1 MKKTKKKGKSYSQG
15 WFGRQSRRFMSV
27 LLCSSMLSTSVAN
40 TAAFAAAT
48 SEGGD
53 ERQEFSLEKEV
64 LRQAIRDAAKKGK
77 TVKEDAFTFS
87 GDEAE
92 TYEGLFEEGNLYEL
106 HPDFEKKNDRLTLKM
121 YARLE
126 DEEDMDQY
134 TISGNEEIIFLMTNS
149 SSKERTGRI
158 LVDGRASAWMT
169 VAPFGEVKKQVELET
184 EEAVPTEIENEVK
197 EPESAV
203 PAGSEDITEE
213 DTALEDDVKEQENA
227 SDTGN
232 NQIKEE
238 NSDPEKQDK
247 AEQKAQEPNTGD
259 SEDTSDIKE
268 EPEAADDKK
277 DLSEPD
283 SENENEKA
291 DMDAFETDTS
301 DADTS
306 DADTSGA
313 DTSDA
318 DTSDSE
324 NDSAQDEDSVQ
335 VSRSAHFSM
344 FLTSAAMASPS
355 DAKEEED
362 ENDKNE
368 KNKAIV
374 GDEAEEDNFERIL
387 GDSYET
393 VGIKNASAAA
403 FVTSAMELGLTDV
416 AVLSAVEVEEI
427 PHWQISKSKKATNL
441 DENFESQVT
450 LSLPSAEEKLEND
463 IVFVLDKS
471 TSVQLENEALEMLK
485 ELQAQAKENGAKVK
499 VGVVIFNKEAHK
511 SDFMDLETQY
521 DAIAAAIRENISSGT
536 NLSAGILAGKKMLD
550 EDTQVAAGRKSLVL
564 LSDGITYIFGEK
576 PTAVAWG
583 FENDGSEHSW
593 VGPDNWILKY
603 GNNKALSE
611 DEWNERLGTIK
622 AQMDNQGDEFDHSYE
637 QGELTPCTPPDEGK
651 KYANSVDKA
660 LYLSYEAYLEAAKEQ
675 YHCYAM
681 PIGSSAGESY
691 PWGPSFV
698 KYLADGKTVS
708 FEDIKNDILYAVDR
722 GSMVEDYM
730 GWVKDDYN
738 FDLKSI
744 DRLTVGG
751 RELSKWKDGNTVY
764 FGNEDVNAAQYRFKV
779 EYDPSDKEGGEHFIW
794 TMNEA
799 VKNNEPV
806 QLTYTVKL
814 VNPKNNPGESYGRY
828 DEDGSEEYDGL
839 YTNQKAVLHPVGS
852 DQEKGKTEV
861 FSKPTVSYTIPGG
874 ELPTIPEG
882 GTSKSKTAEQLDEN
896 FKSQVALSLP
906 SAEEQLVSDVVLV
919 LDKST
924 SMGLKEQALEML
936 QNLKKEVQEKGAK
949 VKVGVVLFNKEAH
962 TDGFMDLE
970 TQYEAIEA
978 AICQEIKSG
987 TNLHAGIL
995 AGKSMLDQDTG
1006 VADERKTLVVVSDGI
1021 TYMFNENPT
1030 AVAWGFMADSPKHF
1044 AGPDNW
1050 KSKYGNNQAP
1060 TDWNAWLTG
1069 IGARLSEQKDT
1080 HDYPYGTEPDASL
1093 ITPVEEAGNYV
1104 NSIDKALYLSYE
1116 AYAQAAS
1123 EGYHCYAMPI
1133 TPPGTASNYEWGMS
1147 FMRYLA
1153 NGKQVSFESIEND
1166 ILYAVDKG
1174 SVVKDYM
1181 GYVKEDYNFDFDHL
1195 DQLTVGGKA
1204 LSMYQEGNTW
1214 YFGDGE
1220 PGPQNYRFKVV
1231 YDAGNKAETEMF
1243 TWYINEPVS
1252 NFAPVQLTY
1261 TVKLINP
1268 KTADGTYGKY
1278 DRDGSQHYEGLYT
1291 NQEAVLYP
1299 VDSRGNEYRPEE
1311 FPKPTV
1317 SYVVEHGSQ
1326 EPGSDP
1332 TPTPN
1337 PGNNGGGS
1345 HGGHGGGSSSG
1356 SKKSST
1362 TTASGPAAQPTEPVT
1377 PVVPEPQPVVPA
1389 EGLPKTGDT
1398 DRMDVP
1404 MALLA
1409 IGMMAAAYV
1418 LMTGR
1423 KKTEE

>member
-1 MKKTKKKGKSYSQG
+1 MKKANQKGKSYRQG

-27 LLCSSMLSTSVAN
+27 LLCSSVLSTSVAN
-40 TAAFAAAT
+40 TAVLAAAS

-53 ERQEFSLEKEV
+53 ERQEFSFEKEA
-64 LRQAIRDAAKKGK
+64 LRQAIREAAKKGK

-106 HPDFEKKNDRLTLKM
+106 HPDFEKKNDRLNLKM

-158 LVDGRASAWMT
+158 LVDGRASTWMT
-169 VAPFGEVKKQVELET
+169 IVPFSEVKKQVELET
-184 EEAVPTEIENEVK
+184 EEAVPVKIENEVE

-203 PAGSEDITEE
+203 PAESEEIVE
-213 DTALEDDVKEQENA
+213 DTDQVDDEKEQGDSVDADNSEIEGEK
-227 SDTGN
+227 SD
-232 NQIKEE
+232 
-238 NSDPEKQDK
+238 SEKQEE
-247 AEQKAQEPNTGD
+247 AEEK
-259 SEDTSDIKE
+259 
-268 EPEAADDKK
+268 EPEQNAEDSNDVSDENENDSSEAA
-277 DLSEPD
+277 
-283 SENENEKA
+283 SENENENA
-291 DMDAFETDTS
+291 DAGASETDTS
-301 DADTS
+301 DT
-306 DADTSGA
+306 
-313 DTSDA
+313 

-324 NDSAQDEDSVQ
+324 NGSAQDEDSVQ

-344 FLTSAAMASPS
+344 FLTSAAVASPS
-355 DAKEEED
+355 DAEEEIKEEE
-362 ENDKNE
+362 EDK
-368 KNKAIV
+368 AV
-374 GDEAEEDNFERIL
+374 VSDEAEEDNFEHIL

-403 FVTSAMELGLTDV
+403 FVTSAMELGLTNV
-416 AVLSAVEVEEI
+416 AVLSAEEVEEI

-450 LSLPSAEEKLEND
+450 LSLPSAEERLEND

-471 TSVQLENEALEMLK
+471 TSVQLENEALEMLR

-499 VGVVIFNKEAHK
+499 VGVVIFNKEAHE
-511 SDFMDLETQY
+511 SGFMDLETQY
-521 DAIAAAIRENISSGT
+521 DAIETAIRENISSGT

-550 EDTQVAAGRKSLVL
+550 EDTQVEAGRKSLVL
-564 LSDGITYIFGEK
+564 LSDGITYIFGEE

-583 FENDGSEHSW
+583 FKNDGIEASW
-593 VGPDNWILKY
+593 AGPDNWGLKY
-603 GNNKALSE
+603 GNKDALSKE
-611 DEWNERLGTIK
+611 EWSTRLGEIK
-622 AQMDNQGDEFDHSYE
+622 AQMDAQGDEYDCAYK
-637 QGELTPCTPPDEGK
+637 GEDLEPCTPPSDQSQ
-651 KYANSVDKA
+651 YANSVDKA

-708 FEDIKNDILYAVDR
+708 FEDIKNDILYAVDQ
-722 GSMVEDYM
+722 GSTVEDYM

-751 RELSKWKDGNTVY
+751 KELSKWEDGNAVY
-764 FGNEDVNAAQYRFKV
+764 FGNEDVNAEQYRFKV
-779 EYDPSDKEGGEHFIW
+779 EYDPADKEGGEHFVW

-814 VNPKNNPGESYGRY
+814 VNPKSNPGESYGQY

-852 DQEKGKTEV
+852 DQEKGETEV
-861 FSKPTVSYTIPGG
+861 FPKPTVSYTVQGG

-896 FKSQVALSLP
+896 FRSKVTLSLP

-924 SMGLKEQALEML
+924 SMELREQALEML
-936 QNLKKEVQEKGAK
+936 QNLQKEVQEKGAK
-949 VKVGVVLFNKEAH
+949 VKVGVVLFNREAH

-970 TQYEAIEA
+970 TQYDAIKA

-1021 TYMFNENPT
+1021 TYIFNENPT
-1030 AVAWGFMADSPKHF
+1030 AVAWGFMADLPKHF

-1050 KSKYGNNQAP
+1050 NSKYGSNQAP
-1060 TDWNAWLTG
+1060 ADWNAWLTG
-1069 IGARLSEQKDT
+1069 IGAKLSEQKDT
-1080 HDYPYGTEPDASL
+1080 HDYPYGTEPDASI

-1104 NSIDKALYLSYE
+1104 NSTDKALYLSYE

-1133 TPPGTASNYEWGMS
+1133 TPLGTASNYEWGMS

-1153 NGKQVSFESIEND
+1153 NGKQVSFDSIEND

-1181 GYVKEDYNFDFDHL
+1181 GYVKDDYNFDFDHI

-1204 LSMYQEGNTW
+1204 LAMYQEGNTW

-1231 YDAGNKAETEMF
+1231 YDAGDKAEAEMF
-1243 TWYINEPVS
+1243 TWYIEEPVS
-1252 NFAPVQLTY
+1252 NFEPVQLTY
-1261 TVKLINP
+1261 TVKLVNP

-1299 VDSRGNEYRPEE
+1299 VDSRGNEYQPEE

-1317 SYVVEHGSQ
+1317 SYVVEHGTP
-1326 EPGSDP
+1326 EPGP
-1332 TPTPN
+1332 TPTPT
-1337 PGNNGGGS
+1337 PTPDNNGGGS
-1345 HGGHGGGSSSG
+1345 SGGHGGGGSSSRRG
-1356 SKKSST
+1356 SST
-1362 TTASGPAAQPTEPVT
+1362 TTSSGPAAQPTEPVM
-1377 PVVPEPQPVVPA
+1377 PVEPEPQPVVPA

-1409 IGMMAAAYV
+1409 VGMMAAAYV

-1423 KKTEE
+1423 KKAEE

>member
-1 MKKTKKKGKSYSQG
+1 MKKAKKKGKSYSQG
-15 WFGRQSRRFMSV
+15 WFERQSRRFMSV

-134 TISGNEEIIFLMTNS
+134 TISGNEEIIFLMINS

-169 VAPFGEVKKQVELET
+169 VAPFGEVKKQVGLET
-184 EEAVPTEIENEVK
+184 EEAVPVEIENEVK

-203 PAGSEDITEE
+203 SAGSEDITEE

-227 SDTGN
+227 SDAGN

-238 NSDPEKQDK
+238 S
-247 AEQKAQEPNTGD
+247 
-259 SEDTSDIKE
+259 
-268 EPEAADDKK
+268 EAADGKK

-301 DADTS
+301 DANTS
-306 DADTSGA
+306 DADISGA

-355 DAKEEED
+355 DAKEEEN
-362 ENDKNE
+362 ENDENE

-564 LSDGITYIFGEK
+564 LSDGITYMFGEK

-593 VGPDNWILKY
+593 AGPDHWGLKY
-603 GNNKALSE
+603 GNNEALSK

-622 AQMDNQGDEFDHSYE
+622 AQMDKQGDEFDHSLGVCE
-637 QGELTPCTPPDEGK
+637 TP
-651 KYANSVDKA
+651 
-660 LYLSYEAYLEAAKEQ
+660 
-675 YHCYAM
+675 
-681 PIGSSAGESY
+681 
-691 PWGPSFV
+691 
-698 KYLADGKTVS
+698 
-708 FEDIKNDILYAVDR
+708 
-722 GSMVEDYM
+722 
-730 GWVKDDYN
+730 
-738 FDLKSI
+738 
-744 DRLTVGG
+744 
-751 RELSKWKDGNTVY
+751 
-764 FGNEDVNAAQYRFKV
+764 
-779 EYDPSDKEGGEHFIW
+779 
-794 TMNEA
+794 
-799 VKNNEPV
+799 
-806 QLTYTVKL
+806 
-814 VNPKNNPGESYGRY
+814 
-828 DEDGSEEYDGL
+828 
-839 YTNQKAVLHPVGS
+839 
-852 DQEKGKTEV
+852 
-861 FSKPTVSYTIPGG
+861 
-874 ELPTIPEG
+874 
-882 GTSKSKTAEQLDEN
+882 
-896 FKSQVALSLP
+896 
-906 SAEEQLVSDVVLV
+906 
-919 LDKST
+919 
-924 SMGLKEQALEML
+924 
-936 QNLKKEVQEKGAK
+936 
-949 VKVGVVLFNKEAH
+949 
-962 TDGFMDLE
+962 
-970 TQYEAIEA
+970 
-978 AICQEIKSG
+978 
-987 TNLHAGIL
+987 
-995 AGKSMLDQDTG
+995 
-1006 VADERKTLVVVSDGI
+1006 
-1021 TYMFNENPT
+1021 
-1030 AVAWGFMADSPKHF
+1030 
-1044 AGPDNW
+1044 
-1050 KSKYGNNQAP
+1050 
-1060 TDWNAWLTG
+1060 
-1069 IGARLSEQKDT
+1069 
-1080 HDYPYGTEPDASL
+1080 
-1093 ITPVEEAGNYV
+1093 
-1104 NSIDKALYLSYE
+1104 
-1116 AYAQAAS
+1116 QAA
-1123 EGYHCYAMPI
+1123 
-1133 TPPGTASNYEWGMS
+1133 
-1147 FMRYLA
+1147 
-1153 NGKQVSFESIEND
+1153 
-1166 ILYAVDKG
+1166 
-1174 SVVKDYM
+1174 
-1181 GYVKEDYNFDFDHL
+1181 
-1195 DQLTVGGKA
+1195 
-1204 LSMYQEGNTW
+1204 
-1214 YFGDGE
+1214 
-1220 PGPQNYRFKVV
+1220 
-1231 YDAGNKAETEMF
+1231 
-1243 TWYINEPVS
+1243 
-1252 NFAPVQLTY
+1252 
-1261 TVKLINP
+1261 
-1268 KTADGTYGKY
+1268 
-1278 DRDGSQHYEGLYT
+1278 
-1291 NQEAVLYP
+1291 
-1299 VDSRGNEYRPEE
+1299 
-1311 FPKPTV
+1311 
-1317 SYVVEHGSQ
+1317 
-1326 EPGSDP
+1326 
-1332 TPTPN
+1332 
-1337 PGNNGGGS
+1337 
-1345 HGGHGGGSSSG
+1345 
-1356 SKKSST
+1356 
-1362 TTASGPAAQPTEPVT
+1362 
-1377 PVVPEPQPVVPA
+1377 
-1389 EGLPKTGDT
+1389 
-1398 DRMDVP
+1398 
-1404 MALLA
+1404 
-1409 IGMMAAAYV
+1409 
-1418 LMTGR
+1418 
-1423 KKTEE
+1423 

>member
-1 MKKTKKKGKSYSQG
+1 MKTK
-15 WFGRQSRRFMSV
+15 
-27 LLCSSMLSTSVAN
+27 
-40 TAAFAAAT
+40 
-48 SEGGD
+48 
-53 ERQEFSLEKEV
+53 
-64 LRQAIRDAAKKGK
+64 
-77 TVKEDAFTFS
+77 
-87 GDEAE
+87 
-92 TYEGLFEEGNLYEL
+92 
-106 HPDFEKKNDRLTLKM
+106 
-121 YARLE
+121 
-126 DEEDMDQY
+126 
-134 TISGNEEIIFLMTNS
+134 
-149 SSKERTGRI
+149 
-158 LVDGRASAWMT
+158 
-169 VAPFGEVKKQVELET
+169 
-184 EEAVPTEIENEVK
+184 
-197 EPESAV
+197 
-203 PAGSEDITEE
+203 
-213 DTALEDDVKEQENA
+213 
-227 SDTGN
+227 
-232 NQIKEE
+232 
-238 NSDPEKQDK
+238 
-247 AEQKAQEPNTGD
+247 
-259 SEDTSDIKE
+259 
-268 EPEAADDKK
+268 
-277 DLSEPD
+277 
-283 SENENEKA
+283 
-291 DMDAFETDTS
+291 
-301 DADTS
+301 
-306 DADTSGA
+306 
-313 DTSDA
+313 
-318 DTSDSE
+318 
-324 NDSAQDEDSVQ
+324 
-335 VSRSAHFSM
+335 
-344 FLTSAAMASPS
+344 
-355 DAKEEED
+355 
-362 ENDKNE
+362 

-374 GDEAEEDNFERIL
+374 VDEAEEDNFERIL

-521 DAIAAAIRENISSGT
+521 DAIAEAIRENISSGT

-593 VGPDNWILKY
+593 AGPDHWGLKY
-603 GNNKALSE
+603 GNNEALLK

-622 AQMDNQGDEFDHSYE
+622 AQMDNQGDKFDHSYE

-681 PIGSSAGESY
+681 PIGSSAGERY

-722 GSMVEDYM
+722 DSTVEDYM

-744 DRLTVGG
+744 ERLTVGG
-751 RELSKWKDGNTVY
+751 RELSKWEDGNTVY

-779 EYDPSDKEGGEHFIW
+779 EYDPSDKEGGEHFVW

-799 VKNNEPV
+799 VKNNE
-806 QLTYTVKL
+806 
-814 VNPKNNPGESYGRY
+814 
-828 DEDGSEEYDGL
+828 
-839 YTNQKAVLHPVGS
+839 
-852 DQEKGKTEV
+852 
-861 FSKPTVSYTIPGG
+861 
-874 ELPTIPEG
+874 
-882 GTSKSKTAEQLDEN
+882 
-896 FKSQVALSLP
+896 
-906 SAEEQLVSDVVLV
+906 
-919 LDKST
+919 
-924 SMGLKEQALEML
+924 
-936 QNLKKEVQEKGAK
+936 
-949 VKVGVVLFNKEAH
+949 
-962 TDGFMDLE
+962 
-970 TQYEAIEA
+970 
-978 AICQEIKSG
+978 
-987 TNLHAGIL
+987 
-995 AGKSMLDQDTG
+995 
-1006 VADERKTLVVVSDGI
+1006 
-1021 TYMFNENPT
+1021 
-1030 AVAWGFMADSPKHF
+1030 
-1044 AGPDNW
+1044 
-1050 KSKYGNNQAP
+1050 
-1060 TDWNAWLTG
+1060 
-1069 IGARLSEQKDT
+1069 
-1080 HDYPYGTEPDASL
+1080 
-1093 ITPVEEAGNYV
+1093 
-1104 NSIDKALYLSYE
+1104 
-1116 AYAQAAS
+1116 
-1123 EGYHCYAMPI
+1123 
-1133 TPPGTASNYEWGMS
+1133 
-1147 FMRYLA
+1147 
-1153 NGKQVSFESIEND
+1153 
-1166 ILYAVDKG
+1166 
-1174 SVVKDYM
+1174 
-1181 GYVKEDYNFDFDHL
+1181 
-1195 DQLTVGGKA
+1195 
-1204 LSMYQEGNTW
+1204 
-1214 YFGDGE
+1214 
-1220 PGPQNYRFKVV
+1220 
-1231 YDAGNKAETEMF
+1231 
-1243 TWYINEPVS
+1243 
-1252 NFAPVQLTY
+1252 PVQLTY

-1299 VDSRGNEYRPEE
+1299 VDSRGNEYRSEE
-1311 FPKPTV
+1311 FAKPTV
-1317 SYVVEHGSQ
+1317 SYVVEHGTP
-1326 EPGSDP
+1326 EPGPDP

-1337 PGNNGGGS
+1337 PDNNGGGS

-1398 DRMDVP
+1398 DQMDVP

>member
-1 MKKTKKKGKSYSQG
+1 MKKAKKKGKSYSQG
-15 WFGRQSRRFMSV
+15 WFERQSRRFMSV

-169 VAPFGEVKKQVELET
+169 VAPFGEVKKQVGLET
-184 EEAVPTEIENEVK
+184 EEAVPVEIENEVK

-227 SDTGN
+227 SDAGN

-238 NSDPEKQDK
+238 S
-247 AEQKAQEPNTGD
+247 
-259 SEDTSDIKE
+259 
-268 EPEAADDKK
+268 EAADDKK

-291 DMDAFETDTS
+291 DMDAFET
-301 DADTS
+301 
-306 DADTSGA
+306 

-355 DAKEEED
+355 DAKEEEN
-362 ENDKNE
+362 ENDENE

-583 FENDGSEHSW
+583 F
-593 VGPDNWILKY
+593 
-603 GNNKALSE
+603 
-611 DEWNERLGTIK
+611 
-622 AQMDNQGDEFDHSYE
+622 
-637 QGELTPCTPPDEGK
+637 
-651 KYANSVDKA
+651 
-660 LYLSYEAYLEAAKEQ
+660 
-675 YHCYAM
+675 
-681 PIGSSAGESY
+681 
-691 PWGPSFV
+691 
-698 KYLADGKTVS
+698 
-708 FEDIKNDILYAVDR
+708 
-722 GSMVEDYM
+722 
-730 GWVKDDYN
+730 
-738 FDLKSI
+738 
-744 DRLTVGG
+744 
-751 RELSKWKDGNTVY
+751 
-764 FGNEDVNAAQYRFKV
+764 
-779 EYDPSDKEGGEHFIW
+779 
-794 TMNEA
+794 
-799 VKNNEPV
+799 
-806 QLTYTVKL
+806 
-814 VNPKNNPGESYGRY
+814 
-828 DEDGSEEYDGL
+828 
-839 YTNQKAVLHPVGS
+839 
-852 DQEKGKTEV
+852 
-861 FSKPTVSYTIPGG
+861 
-874 ELPTIPEG
+874 
-882 GTSKSKTAEQLDEN
+882 
-896 FKSQVALSLP
+896 
-906 SAEEQLVSDVVLV
+906 
-919 LDKST
+919 
-924 SMGLKEQALEML
+924 
-936 QNLKKEVQEKGAK
+936 
-949 VKVGVVLFNKEAH
+949 
-962 TDGFMDLE
+962 
-970 TQYEAIEA
+970 
-978 AICQEIKSG
+978 
-987 TNLHAGIL
+987 
-995 AGKSMLDQDTG
+995 
-1006 VADERKTLVVVSDGI
+1006 
-1021 TYMFNENPT
+1021 
-1030 AVAWGFMADSPKHF
+1030 MADSPKHF

-1050 KSKYGNNQAP
+1050 HSKYGNNQAP
-1060 TDWNAWLTG
+1060 ADWNAWLTG
-1069 IGARLSEQKDT
+1069 IEARLSEQKDT
-1080 HDYPYGTEPDASL
+1080 HDYPYGTEPDVSL
-1093 ITPVEEAGNYV
+1093 ITPVEEAGKYV

-1133 TPPGTASNYEWGMS
+1133 TPLGTASNYEWGMS

-1153 NGKQVSFESIEND
+1153 NGKQVSFDSIKND

-1243 TWYINEPVS
+1243 TWYIEEPVS

-1299 VDSRGNEYRPEE
+1299 VDSRGNEYRSEE
-1311 FPKPTV
+1311 FAKPTV
-1317 SYVVEHGSQ
+1317 SYVVEHGTP
-1326 EPGSDP
+1326 EPGPDP

-1337 PGNNGGGS
+1337 PDNNGGGS

-1398 DRMDVP
+1398 DQMDVP